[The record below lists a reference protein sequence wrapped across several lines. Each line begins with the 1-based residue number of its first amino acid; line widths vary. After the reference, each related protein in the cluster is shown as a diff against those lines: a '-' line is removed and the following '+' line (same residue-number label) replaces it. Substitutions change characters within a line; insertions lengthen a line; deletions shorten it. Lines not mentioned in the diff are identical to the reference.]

1 MVSKG
6 FAPGPGLPFAAF
18 LVPAD
23 TLELRGGG
31 ASEHYM
37 INAGPI
43 VVVGHMKHAGARG
56 GEGGG
61 GGRGVAAAVSI
72 AGRRDDVEG
81 ETNV

>member
-1 MVSKG
+1 
-6 FAPGPGLPFAAF
+6 
-18 LVPAD
+18 
-23 TLELRGGG
+23 
-31 ASEHYM
+31 M